1 MNGLIPH
8 PEIQAL
14 VSECEKLRTLLSQL
28 YLRRDNLKLQVA
40 PRLEIA
46 YMNAFGGLE
55 CRIMQVQNEA
65 LRLRRKIELIQ
76 AAKNRNERP
85 DITRIDEL
93 LEMEFKEYLWQLE
106 EKQRAT
112 ETARKAAKER
122 IPMTTE
128 ESEQVR
134 RLYREIVKATHPDLH
149 PGISKDKV
157 RFFID
162 AQDAYSQ
169 GDIATL
175 QAIATMLE
183 TAAPEVSADGVE
195 KLRKEL
201 ERLRKVT
208 GQVEADIGHI
218 QESFPLSE
226 RELLE
231 DADKIAARK
240 KELEEIFKNNEVVR
254 DVYVA
259 RLNQMQEAQ

>member
-28 YLRRDNLKLQVA
+28 YLRRDNLKLQVV
-40 PRLEIA
+40 PLLEIA
-46 YMNAFGGLE
+46 YMNAFGRLE

-65 LRLRRKIELIQ
+65 LRLRRKIDLIQ

-112 ETARKAAKER
+112 EMARKAAKER

>member
-65 LRLRRKIELIQ
+65 LRLRRKIDLIQ

-112 ETARKAAKER
+112 EMARKAAKER
-122 IPMTTE
+122 IPMTAE

-149 PGISKDKV
+149 PGISRDKV

>member
-28 YLRRDNLKLQVA
+28 YLRRDNLKLQVV

-65 LRLRRKIELIQ
+65 LRLRRKIDLIQ

-112 ETARKAAKER
+112 EMARKAAKER
-122 IPMTTE
+122 IPMTAE

-149 PGISKDKV
+149 PGISRDKV

>member
-14 VSECEKLRTLLSQL
+14 VSECERLRALLSQL
-28 YLRRDNLKLQVA
+28 YLRRDNLKLQLA
-40 PRLEIA
+40 PQLEIS
-46 YMNAFGGLE
+46 YMNVFGELE
-55 CRIMQVQNEA
+55 CKIIHVQNEA
-65 LRLRRKIELIQ
+65 LRLRRKIGLIQ
-76 AAKNRNERP
+76 AAKNRNEHP
-85 DITRIDEL
+85 DIAKINDL

-106 EKQRAT
+106 EKQRST
-112 ETARKAAKER
+112 EMAKKAFKEQ
-122 IPMTTE
+122 IPMSTE
-128 ESEQVR
+128 ESEQFR

-149 PGISKDKV
+149 PGISRDKV

-183 TAAPEVSADGVE
+183 TAAPEVSADDVE

-201 ERLRKVT
+201 ERLRIVT
-208 GQVEADIGHI
+208 RQVEADIGHI
-218 QESFPLSE
+218 QESFPLTE

-231 DADKIAARK
+231 DADKISTRK
-240 KELEEIFKNNEVVR
+240 KELEEIFKNNEVIR
-254 DVYVA
+254 DVYAA
-259 RLNQMQEAQ
+259 RLSQMQEAQ